1 MAIGAAKGQFI
12 TPAKVGVY
20 GVSVTPGTIVVGSDN
35 GSASSPV
42 AYSNVIN
49 GVGPYAYLWTIQQP
63 VSGDISIHTPTE
75 ANTQFT
81 ASGFNTA
88 HVGTAT
94 ITVTDL
100 GKGSAETSTDISVQ
114 FIFENFN

>member
-12 TPAKVGVY
+12 APAEVGVY
-20 GVSVTPGTIVVGSDN
+20 GVSVTPGVIIVGSDN

-49 GVGPYAYLWTIQQP
+49 GVGPFTYLWTIQQSA
-63 VSGDISIHTPTE
+63 SGDISIRTPTK

-81 ASGFNTA
+81 ASGFNTDYF
-88 HVGTAT
+88 GIAT

-100 GKGSAETSTDISVQ
+100 GRGSAETSTDISVQ